1 MKTRFILNAAIAL
14 AALGAMS
21 SCDDYLNQEPMSQV
35 TPEQYFNAEAHLEA
49 YSNGLYT
56 SILPSHSNWSY
67 GIFGDDNNTD
77 NMVTLS
83 YADKYVPGKWKTA
96 MTDGNYT
103 FTNINKINYFFEQV
117 LPKYE
122 AGEITGSADKV
133 KHYIG
138 EMYFMRAFEYFKML
152 QRFGDFPIVTTCLPD
167 DRTALS
173 EASKRSPRNEVAR
186 FILSDLDKAAELMGQ
201 YGTTRISKNVALL
214 IKSRVALY
222 EGSWLKNFA
231 GTAFVP
237 GTAEWPGKS
246 KDYNASFAFQAGS
259 IEAEYNW
266 FFDQAMAAAKVVA
279 DNAVLMENTGVVPQ
293 EGTNLAQIEAQ
304 NPWLAMFGTEDMAG
318 YGEVLMWRQYSKG
331 LGVVHNVVVMAQNGN
346 QMAGTT
352 RSMVEAFTMI
362 DGKPIYASSTYHGDN
377 TIADVRKDRDPRLT
391 VLLKEPGQKNILIEG
406 QGSHAV
412 PEEPEPRILSSD
424 YEKGYSTGY
433 SLRKGSSFDQKY
445 CDNGANYTACPIFR
459 SVEAM
464 LNYIEACYERK
475 GSIDG
480 DADRYWKAIRARHAG
495 LETDYNVMI
504 ANTDMSKE
512 TADWGAYT
520 AGKLVDATLYNIRR
534 ERRCELMAE
543 GFRWMDVQ
551 RWRSL
556 DQMVNEGY
564 HVEGFHIWNT
574 PMEAWYDADA
584 LVSTISSKSL
594 SEYIRPF
601 EAKGSSEVLDGL
613 KWTMAHYLRPMPIKE
628 MMLTAPD
635 AVTVAD
641 SPIYQ
646 NPFWPAEPNLAA
658 TK

>member
-14 AALGAMS
+14 AALGAMT
-21 SCDDYLNQEPMSQV
+21 SCDEYLNQEPMSQV
-35 TPEQYFNAEAHLEA
+35 TPEQYFTDASHLEG
-49 YSNGLYT
+49 YCNGLYT
-56 SILPSHSNWSY
+56 SVLPSHSNWSY
-67 GIFGDDNNTD
+67 GIYGNDDATD
-77 NMVTLS
+77 NMSTLY
-83 YADKYVPGKWKTA
+83 YADKYVPGKWKTS

-103 FTNINKINYFFEQV
+103 FTNINTINYFFDQV
-117 LPKYE
+117 LPELEEGKIN
-122 AGEITGSADKV
+122 GDKSLIN
-133 KHYIG
+133 HYIG
-138 EMYFMRAFEYFKML
+138 EMYFMRAFEYFRML
-152 QRFGDFPIVTTCLPD
+152 QRFGDFPIIETCLPD
-167 DRTALS
+167 DREVLS
-173 EASKRSPRNEVAR
+173 EASSRKPRNEVAR

-201 YGTTRISKNVALL
+201 QATTRLSKNVALL
-214 IKSRVALY
+214 FKSRVALY

-237 GTAEWPGKS
+237 GSAEWPGKS
-246 KDYNASFAFQAGS
+246 KSYNANFAYQAGS

-279 DNAVLMENTGVVPQ
+279 DAAVLVENTGIVPQ
-293 EGTNLAQIEAQ
+293 SGSDIKSIDAA
-304 NPWLAMFGTEDMAG
+304 NPYLAMFGTEDLSG
-318 YGEVLMWRQYSKG
+318 YGEVLLWRQYSKA
-331 LGVVHNVVVMAQNGN
+331 LGIVHNVPVMAQEGN
-346 QMAGTT
+346 CGVGTT
-352 RSMVEAFTMI
+352 RSMVESFTTI
-362 DGKPIYASSTYHGDN
+362 DGKPIYASDLYMGDE
-377 TIADVRKDRDPRLT
+377 TIANVRTNRDPRLF
-391 VLLKEPGQKNILIEG
+391 VFLKEPGQKNVLIAG
-406 QGSHAV
+406 NGDHAN
-412 PEEPEPRILSSD
+412 PEEKYPAITTSD
-424 YEKGYSTGY
+424 AEHGYSTGY
-433 SLRKGSSFDQKY
+433 ALRKGNTFDQAH
-445 CDNGANYTACPIFR
+445 CGNGQGYTACPVFR

-512 TADWGAYT
+512 KADWGAYT

-543 GFRWMDVQ
+543 GFRWMDVT

-564 HVEGFHIWNT
+564 HVEGIHIWNT
-574 PMEAWYDADA
+574 PMEEWYDAENLKNA
-584 LVSTISSKSL
+584 ISSESI
-594 SEYIRPF
+594 SEYLRPH
-601 EAKGSSEVLDGL
+601 ERQGSSEVVDGL

-635 AVTVAD
+635 GTTVSD